1 MIFKPSR
8 GICSSELDE
17 EMCTLYPW
25 PTAQHQDWAALEG
38 GRMRAVVAYAIR
50 LSRRNATARREPGI
64 YSGSPM
70 LVVFFFNGGPSC
82 FEAARDSGSQECDSL
97 PARVQGS
104 LTAGDCAGLI

>member
-70 LVVFFFNGGPSC
+70 LVVFFSTGVPHASRLPEIQALKNVI
-82 FEAARDSGSQECDSL
+82 RSL
-97 PARVQGS
+97 PGFKA
-104 LTAGDCAGLI
+104 L